1 MSQPQQRIAPRYK
14 CRDAEEDRAWTHLYR
29 RAGDPIVAAEVVR
42 QLEAD
47 AEARRWHLALY
58 LRCRQTLRERK
69 ARLAR
74 QQCIGRLVRTMF
86 AVLVPGPW
94 LALHRAFGRR
104 ENLAAEL
111 PPQHRAEPPVPRIRE
126 LRPSPAFIEALE
138 SPACAMPL
146 GGDASSDSTA
156 EKAA

>member
-14 CRDAEEDRAWTHLYR
+14 YRDAEEDRAWTHLYR
-29 RAGDPIVAAEVVR
+29 RATDPVVAAEVVR
-42 QLEAD
+42 HLEAD

-69 ARLAR
+69 ARQAR
-74 QQCIGRLVRTMF
+74 KQRIGRLARTMF
-86 AVLVPGPW
+86 TVLVPGPW
-94 LALHRAFGRR
+94 LALRR
-104 ENLAAEL
+104 VFARPEDFAVE
-111 PPQHRAEPPVPRIRE
+111 PSDSRAEPAVRRIRE

-146 GGDASSDSTA
+146 GGDASLEPTA